1 VRAHPHSQVMRLIPA
16 MGEDISAM
24 PHLLDTPRVS
34 AYGSSLDSPLSTS
47 MSGFYRDEPE
57 SKQRGLPAELRDIAP
72 PPDAAL
78 VLQHVLDHRAR
89 VSHSL
94 IPHHVFPTLC

>member
-1 VRAHPHSQVMRLIPA
+1 
-16 MGEDISAM
+16 MGEDVSAT
-24 PHLLDTPRVS
+24 PHLLDTPRVF

-57 SKQRGLPAELRDIAP
+57 SKQRGLPAALRDIAP

-78 VLQHVLDHRAR
+78 VLQHVLDHQQALLNNSEPVGRAADG
-89 VSHSL
+89 
-94 IPHHVFPTLC
+94 